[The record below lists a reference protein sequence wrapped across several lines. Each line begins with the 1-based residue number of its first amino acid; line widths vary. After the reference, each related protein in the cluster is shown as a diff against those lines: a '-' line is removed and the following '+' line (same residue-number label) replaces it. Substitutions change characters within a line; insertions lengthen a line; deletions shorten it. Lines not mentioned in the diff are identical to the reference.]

1 MRSGRAALLA
11 AALLS
16 ALATTAS
23 AQRRPDIACDKPEDI
38 EVRSLKFIGNKTH
51 TSYSLER
58 GIATTASTFWRRTFR
73 IFGQKYCLDS
83 LATLVEDSARL
94 DYHYIRTGFP
104 DVRVKPVLKPTGPR
118 QVAVEYH
125 ITEGEPMLLDIVSV
139 VWDPQAVPDS
149 ARFTDDLPLSARDR
163 FDITVL
169 EATRDTIRRRLLN
182 RGYPQAEVLR
192 NFDQFPAEHRATV
205 QYVVIPGPKAWIGKI
220 NVPAPQPLNLSR
232 NPRVNTDR
240 VRAVLGVSE
249 GDLYNESALENAK
262 RGLFNT
268 EAFRFVGVTVDSTS
282 LTDNADSL
290 VDITVSLAESQLLA
304 TRASLGWGN
313 LDCLR
318 AQVNH
323 TNYNFLG
330 LRRLDLNGRVSKV
343 GTSGPTEALK
353 GVCTRELLED
363 EVSDTLNY
371 YVGGQVSQAAL
382 FGLRIVPTVLV
393 YSERR
398 SEFKAYLRETPVGV
412 IASAQQG
419 IGGQLPMTWSY
430 QMEYGRTTAQPAFFC
445 AVFNVCEAA
454 AIARLEQYTRSAVVG
469 WAGSRNRVAS
479 LQNPTSGSVMRLDL
493 RHGSPFVGATKDAS
507 FNSATFDASWYRQA
521 MGGILVARFR
531 AGTVIGT
538 RLGLSGSAPRF
549 IPLTERLYA
558 GGPNSVRGF
567 RQNELG
573 PAIFVPDTF
582 SVTTINDSLFL
593 WRANPDSVGDRS
605 VASGGDNVVVGNL
618 ELRMRS
624 PAYPELVQY
633 ALFIDAGQLWNRGIE
648 ASAVSFSDI
657 RFTPGVGLRVFT
669 PIGPIRVDVGYNAY
683 RRVPGP
689 AYITDP
695 VSGNL
700 ICVSPGNL
708 LPVTVVAGMP
718 PVQAEG
724 DCPATYAPRFSTKFW
739 NRLTFQFSLGQ
750 PF

>member
-1 MRSGRAALLA
+1 MVSGRAALLA

-16 ALATTAS
+16 ALATTAA
-23 AQRRPDIACDKPEDI
+23 AQRRPDIACDKPLDI

-83 LATLVEDSARL
+83 LAALVEDSARL
-94 DYHYIRTGFP
+94 DYFYRRTGFP
-104 DVRVKPVLKPTGPR
+104 DIRVKPVLKPLGPR
-118 QVAVEYH
+118 MVAVEYH
-125 ITEGEPMLLDIVSV
+125 ITEGEPMLLDTVSV
-139 VWDPQAVPDS
+139 VWDPQPVTDS
-149 ARFTDDLPLSARDR
+149 TRFTQGLPLKARDR

-169 EATRDTIRRRLLN
+169 EAARDTIRRRLLN

-192 NFDQFPAEHRATV
+192 NFDQFPADHRATV
-205 QYVVIPGPKAWIGKI
+205 QYVVIPGKKMWIGNI
-220 NVPAPQPLNLSR
+220 NVPAPEPLNRNR
-232 NPRVNTDR
+232 NPRINTDR
-240 VRAVLGVSE
+240 VRDVLGVTE
-249 GDLYNESALENAK
+249 GDLYNERALENAK

-282 LTDNADSL
+282 LTDDKDSL
-290 VDITVSLAESQLLA
+290 VDITVSLAETQLLA

-343 GTSGPTEALK
+343 GTSGPTESLK
-353 GVCTRELLED
+353 GLCTRELLED

-371 YVGGQVSQAAL
+371 YGGAQVSQAAL
-382 FGLRIVPTVLV
+382 FGLRIVPAVLV

-445 AVFNVCEAA
+445 AVFNVCEVA

-479 LQNPTSGSVMRLDL
+479 LQNPTTGSVMRLDL

-538 RLGLSGSAPRF
+538 RLGISGSAPRF

-582 SVTTINDSLFL
+582 SVTTINDSLQL
-593 WRANPDSVGDRS
+593 WHANPDSVGDRS

-633 ALFIDAGQLWNRGIE
+633 ALFIDAGQLWNRGRE
-648 ASAVSFSDI
+648 ATGVSFSDI

-700 ICVSPGNL
+700 ICVSPGNA
-708 LPVTVVAGMP
+708 LPVLVVSGKP
-718 PVQAEG
+718 PVQADG